1 MGRAI
6 RMTLLVSVIA
16 LALASSVILAANA
29 CNAYTWLQNPFALWC
44 YKSPYYYRLTSNY
57 EGIDE
62 IPINSK
68 AIVTAATNDP
78 RIDKIKFVWINPAN
92 EEFVETLQVEN
103 VLDSNGQNYCYKSQT
118 VRAATS
124 ERTLNKEGSWVVRAY
139 FIDEKGFCW
148 FHYDKVIAKRCIR
161 LFVIPEI
168 PLMGT
173 LGASASM
180 LAGFFAFK
188 VRQKR
193 NK

>member
-6 RMTLLVSVIA
+6 SRTLLVSIIA

-29 CNAYTWLQNPFALWC
+29 CNVCSWLQDTRTVWC
-44 YKSPYYYRLTSNY
+44 YRSPYYYCLTSNF

-62 IPINSK
+62 IPINSNVI
-68 AIVTAATNDP
+68 ATAATNDP

-92 EEFVETLQVEN
+92 QEFAETVPVTS
-103 VLDSNGQNYCYKSQT
+103 VLDGAGQNYCYNSQT

-124 ERTLNKEGSWVVRAY
+124 ERTLDKEGSWVVRAC

-148 FHYDKVIAKRCIR
+148 FHYDKVIARRCIR

-180 LAGFFAFK
+180 LAGLFAFK
-188 VRQKR
+188 VRKKR